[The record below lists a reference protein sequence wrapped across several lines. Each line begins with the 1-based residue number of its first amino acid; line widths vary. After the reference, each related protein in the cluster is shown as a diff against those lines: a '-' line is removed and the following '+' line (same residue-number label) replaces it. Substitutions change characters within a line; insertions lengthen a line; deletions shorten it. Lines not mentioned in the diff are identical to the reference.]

1 MMRRGIGKMD
11 ILNKVKELLFTKQFI
26 VFIII
31 GCINTLSSSVF
42 SACYSIVLGDVSAF
56 IPGYLTGILVA
67 YTLNS
72 IFNFKEKL
80 EWNKLIK
87 YGISTIPNF
96 IIQFIVVYIGVNIL
110 GINNYICYG
119 LAAIIGVPVTFIIV
133 KLFVFIQK

>member
-1 MMRRGIGKMD
+1 MEK
-11 ILNKVKELLFTKQFI
+11 LSKVKNILFTKQFI
-26 VFIII
+26 IFVVI

-42 SACYSIVLGDVSAF
+42 SAFYSMILGDISAF
-56 IPGYLTGILVA
+56 IPGYITGILVA

-72 IFNFKEKL
+72 VFNFKEKL

-96 IIQFIVVYIGVNIL
+96 IIQLIVVYVGVSIL

-119 LAAIIGVPVTFIIV
+119 VAAIIGVPVTFIIL
-133 KLFVFIQK
+133 KLFVFIQR

>member
-1 MMRRGIGKMD
+1 MEK
-11 ILNKVKELLFTKQFI
+11 LNQVKNILFTKQFI
-26 VFIII
+26 IFIVI
-31 GCINTLSSSVF
+31 GCINTLSSSIF
-42 SACYSIVLGDVSAF
+42 AAFYSMILGDVSAF
-56 IPGYLTGILVA
+56 IPGYITGILVA

-72 IFNFKEKL
+72 VFNFKEKL

-96 IIQFIVVYIGVNIL
+96 IIQLIVVYIGVSIL

-119 LAAIIGVPVTFIIV
+119 VAAIIGVPVTFIIL